1 MEFPALPI
9 LDVID
14 QLHSALQTD
23 TNAVLVAPPGAGKT
37 TLVPLS
43 LLEADW
49 CTGKKIVMLEPRR
62 LAARSAARYMAS
74 LMGEKVGETVG
85 YRVRMDA
92 KISAKTRVEVVTE
105 GVFTR
110 MIQDDPELSGIAAI
124 LFDEFHERN
133 LNSDFGLALAFDVQ
147 QALRE
152 DLRILVMSATI
163 DGARIA
169 KLING
174 KMIESAGRSF
184 PVETIYHERPGKERL
199 EPFVV
204 NEVLQA
210 LDTQKGSILVF
221 LPGQR
226 EIERVAERLVERV
239 AENVDIAPLFGS
251 MTGQGQ
257 DLAIQPAKES
267 RRKIVLAT
275 SIAETSL
282 TIEGITIVIDCG
294 LARLP
299 HYEPASG
306 LTRLETVRASKASID
321 QRAGR
326 AGRTAPGTAIRLWR
340 REQTASLPAHAPPE
354 ILVADLSHLVLD
366 LSSWGVDDPK
376 NLVWLDHPPAPA
388 MNEAKNLL
396 KNLGTFDRSGGLSS
410 HGKALRSLSLPP
422 RSANMLIMA
431 AQYGCL
437 NKAALLSI
445 VMSER
450 GLGGNSADLEQRCE
464 RTSRENGARAQSAKK
479 LAQRLIKS
487 TKNLQLGSRN
497 TAKGD
502 DLSLGAILSFAWP
515 ERIAHRTGQSPS
527 GAIRFR
533 LANGSG
539 AEIEAEH
546 TLAQSPWLVVADL
559 AGRAGA
565 ARILSATAIS
575 QKEIEQLHQD
585 RIDASETV
593 AFDPESGRIK
603 ARTMRML
610 GSLKLSETT
619 IASPDAALIEQAL
632 LDGIKKHGLQLLQW
646 SEAENS
652 QRRRLQF
659 LHEKD
664 AVSWPDVGDDELL
677 ARLDEWLSPII
688 AGKTKLT
695 DISPALLDTGLKML
709 IPWEQH
715 DMIGKLAPPHLEL
728 SDNEKIQ
735 LRYQDGDIVLSARVQ
750 KFYGINQHPNAMDGS
765 VPILIELL
773 SPAGRPVQLTR
784 DLPGFWQGSWSD
796 VRADM
801 RSRYPKHHWPENPTS
816 ADSKVRVKRREA
828 KRK

>member
-1 MEFPALPI
+1 MKFPDLPI

-14 QLHSALQTD
+14 QLHLALQSN

-43 LLEADW
+43 LLNANW
-49 CTGKKIVMLEPRR
+49 CTGKKIIMLEPRR
-62 LAARSAARYMAS
+62 LAARSSARYMAS
-74 LMGEKVGETVG
+74 LLSEKVGETVG
-85 YRVRMDA
+85 YRVRLDT
-92 KISAKTRVEVVTE
+92 KISTKTRVEVVTE

-110 MIQDDPELSGIAAI
+110 IIQDDPELSGIAAI
-124 LFDEFHERN
+124 LFDEFHERS

-174 KMIESAGRSF
+174 KMIESLGRSY
-184 PVETIYHERPGKERL
+184 PVDIIYHERPGNERL

-210 LDTQKGSILVF
+210 LAGQNGSILVF

-226 EIERVAERLVERV
+226 EIEKVAEKLTGRVAD
-239 AENVDIAPLFGS
+239 NVDIAPLFGA
-251 MTGQGQ
+251 MTGSDQ
-257 DLAIQPAKES
+257 DFAIQPAIES
-267 RRKIVLAT
+267 RQKVVLAT

-326 AGRTAPGTAIRLWR
+326 AGRTAPGIAIRLWK
-340 REQTASLPAHAPPE
+340 REQTTSLPAHAPPE
-354 ILVADLSHLVLD
+354 ILAADLSHLALD
-366 LSSWGVDDPK
+366 LVAWGVDDPIS
-376 NLVWLDHPPAPA
+376 LVWLDHPPVPA
-388 MNEAKNLL
+388 MSEAKILL
-396 KNLGTFDRSGGLSS
+396 NDLGAFDGSGGLNS
-410 HGKALRSLSLPP
+410 HGKALRSLSLSP
-422 RSANMLIMA
+422 RSANMLIKA
-431 AQYGCL
+431 AKYGCL

-450 GLGGNSADLEQRCE
+450 GLGGKSADLEQRCE
-464 RTSRENGARAQSAKK
+464 RTSGENGARAQSAKK
-479 LAQRLIKS
+479 LAQKLVKS
-487 TKNLQLGSRN
+487 TKNLMLGSRIN
-497 TAKGD
+497 ANGD

-515 ERIAHRTGQSPS
+515 ERIAIRTGQSAS
-527 GAIRFR
+527 GAIRYR

-546 TLAQSPWLVVADL
+546 ALAQSPWLVVADL

-565 ARILSATAIS
+565 ARILSAAAIS
-575 QKEIEQLHQD
+575 QKEIEQLHND
-585 RIDASETV
+585 RIKASEIV
-593 AFDPESGRIK
+593 AFDPEKGRVK
-603 ARTMRML
+603 AQAIRML
-610 GSLKLSETT
+610 GSLKLSEIT
-619 IASPDAALIEQAL
+619 ITNPDATLIEQAL
-632 LDGIKKHGLQLLQW
+632 IDGIRKHGLLSLQW
-646 SEAENS
+646 NEAGNS
-652 QRRRLQF
+652 LRRRLQF
-659 LHEKD
+659 LYEKD
-664 AVSWPDVGDDELL
+664 TKNWPNVSDDALS
-677 ARLDEWLSPII
+677 ARLDEWFSPII
-688 AGKTKLT
+688 AGKNRLT
-695 DISPALLDTGLKML
+695 DISPKLLDTGLKML

-715 DMIGKLAPPHLEL
+715 VLINKLAPPHLEL
-728 SDNEKIQ
+728 DNNEEIQ
-735 LRYQDGDIVLSARVQ
+735 LRYQGGDIVLSARVQ
-750 KFYGINQHPNAMDGS
+750 RFYGATKHPSAMDGS
-765 VPILIELL
+765 VPMLIELL
-773 SPAGRPVQLTR
+773 SPAGRPVQITR
-784 DLPGFWQGSWSD
+784 DLPGFWLGSWSD

-801 RSRYPKHHWPENPTS
+801 RSRYPRHHWPENPTS
-816 ADSKVRVKRREA
+816 ADSRVKVQRREA